1 MLKYKT
7 NTNSDKV
14 QYTTIQSSIH
24 NNIHNVQYATL
35 FCYTQIPKLL
45 KQICK
50 VQVIKSNETKTHLPN
65 TEALKLIC
73 KIYNKTIFCIL
84 QKCFKTKLQNTKAI
98 VIQAQNL
105 DGFNWY
111 FEILQNP
118 SRSFKSWDIEIF
130 CSLTMQYI
138 RGVFLLIC
146 YLHLHL
152 HTVRHPLPLLLRYKN

>member
-1 MLKYKT
+1 MTKF
-7 NTNSDKV
+7 NTQQYKV
-14 QYTTIQSSIH
+14 QYTT
-24 NNIHNVQYATL
+24 IHNVQYATL

-50 VQVIKSNETKTHLPN
+50 VQVIKSNETKTYLPN
-65 TEALKLIC
+65 TKALKLIC

-84 QKCFKTKLQNTKAI
+84 QICFKTKLQNTKAI

-118 SRSFKSWDIEIF
+118 SRSFKSWVIEIF

>member
-1 MLKYKT
+1 MTKF
-7 NTNSDKV
+7 NTQQYKV
-14 QYTTIQSSIH
+14 QYTTV
-24 NNIHNVQYATL
+24 HNVQYATL
-35 FCYTQIPKLL
+35 FCYTRIPKLL

-65 TEALKLIC
+65 TKALKLIC

-84 QKCFKTKLQNTKAI
+84 QICFKTKLQNTKAI

-118 SRSFKSWDIEIF
+118 SRSFKSWVIEIF

-146 YLHLHL
+146 YLQLKAVKKVL
-152 HTVRHPLPLLLRYKN
+152 TIFPLRAKDYMQVTGH

>member
-1 MLKYKT
+1 MTKF
-7 NTNSDKV
+7 NTQQYKV
-14 QYTTIQSSIH
+14 QYTTV
-24 NNIHNVQYATL
+24 HNVQYATL
-35 FCYTQIPKLL
+35 FCYTRIPKLL

-65 TEALKLIC
+65 TKALKLIC

-84 QKCFKTKLQNTKAI
+84 QICFKTKLQNTKAI

-118 SRSFKSWDIEIF
+118 SRSFKGILHQKIF
-130 CSLTMQYI
+130 YRLNLIFWIVMGCGI
-138 RGVFLLIC
+138 ARFGRRGLK
-146 YLHLHL
+146 
-152 HTVRHPLPLLLRYKN
+152 TTET